1 MSMFIVAMMAAGC
14 AQVAR
19 APIVVGFAPAVA
31 RRGAEVA
38 LDVRYIDGPAG
49 LQPVPPECL
58 AGWRVSGTGVSFD
71 RRSVHV
77 RIGTEAV
84 VGEQAS
90 VSVVAGGKRV
100 ERVFIVRGEDEVVI
114 AGRWVHTAGSCHLFP
129 YVELVFSDDG
139 KLTYTSP
146 ERMMESKSDGTLPY
160 EWHADQGV
168 VSSTLFQGGGA
179 TAIVKDREM
188 QLQPAPGCNLRFER
202 R

>member
-1 MSMFIVAMMAAGC
+1 MSMMVAALMAVSC
-14 AQVAR
+14 AQVAH

-31 RRGAEVA
+31 RRGALLS

-49 LQPVPPECL
+49 ATPVPPECL

-71 RRSVHV
+71 RRNVQV
-77 RIGTEAV
+77 RIGDKAV
-84 VGEQAS
+84 VGEQAT
-90 VSVVAGGKRV
+90 VSVLAGGQRV
-100 ERVFIVRGEDEVVI
+100 ERIFIVRGEDEIVI
-114 AGRWVHTAGSCHLFP
+114 AGRWAHAAGSCHLFP
-129 YVELVFSDDG
+129 YVELVFGDDG
-139 KLTYTSP
+139 KVTYTSP
-146 ERMMESKSDGTLPY
+146 ERMVESKSDGTLPY

-179 TAIVKDREM
+179 TASVKENYM